1 MNLTLLLTILVFLA
15 CYVSFAKLSKQATA
29 ADAEGRAARLKRIA
43 NASRVMQILLGF
55 GIAVYVYTLVA
66 FWLRWSFF
74 GEPHIRIFVS
84 EHHIYTSLKDMP
96 NEVLAWW
103 LVKNSWAIV
112 CYGVLFA
119 LFNLYRRGILFSAQN
134 VRLIRAL
141 GYYLIVD
148 WWIDYSLQGAVRDT
162 QLSTTSLF
170 IGFIVIFVSWIMD
183 EGRKISEE
191 QELTV

>member
-1 MNLTLLLTILVFLA
+1 MNLILLLTILVFLA
-15 CYVSFAKLSKQATA
+15 CYVSFAKFFKQAA
-29 ADAEGRAARLKRIA
+29 PVDAEGRAARLQRIA

-55 GIAVYVYTLVA
+55 GIAVYVYTLA
-66 FWLRWSFF
+66 GFFLGWSFF
-74 GEPHIRIFVS
+74 SEPHIRIVVS
-84 EHHIYTSLKDMP
+84 EHHIYTSLKEMP

-103 LVKNSWAIV
+103 LVKNSWAMV

-119 LFNLYRRGILFSAQN
+119 LFNLYRRGILFAAQN

-148 WWIDYSLQGAVRDT
+148 WLIDYLLQGVLRDM